1 MLAKREYTS
10 EQRQNHI
17 FRMLSTTDSKI
28 KHQFKYDEVA
38 LDSITHFDIADDI
51 TKNIVAILKSYK
63 PNNHYITILD
73 AFACVGGNTIS
84 FCKHGMIVS
93 AIELNEERFKMLSH
107 NVGIFEYHATLYNTD
122 AVKFLI
128 KRVVSGDKFDA
139 IFIDVPWDNIID
151 GILYVGEYSLM
162 FIIELCLDS
171 IVVLKLPVDYSLG
184 ELVKIN
190 NAKII
195 SVDVYDEPNKMVIIT
210 IIHSSLNK
218 KKISLKDRV
227 F

>member
-1 MLAKREYTS
+1 MLVKREYTD

-17 FRMLSTTDSKI
+17 FRMLSTTDSQI
-28 KHQFKYDEVA
+28 KKQFQYDEVA

-51 TKNIVAILKSYK
+51 TKNIIETLNSYK
-63 PNNHYITILD
+63 GDKPYITILD

-107 NVGIFEYHATLYNTD
+107 NIELFSHRATLYNTD

-128 KRVVSGDKFDA
+128 KKVISGDRFDA

-151 GILYVGEYSLM
+151 GVLYVGEYSLM
-162 FIIELCLDS
+162 FIVELCLDS
-171 IVVLKLPVDYSLG
+171 IIVLKLPVDYQLG
-184 ELVKIN
+184 ELAKIN
-190 NAKII
+190 KVKII
-195 SVDVYDEPNKMVIIT
+195 SVDIYDEPNKMAIIT
-210 IIHSSLNK
+210 IIHSSLVA
-218 KKISLKDRV
+218 KKISLKDYV